1 MKNINL
7 SKMQLSLA
15 LSISSSPAEQ
25 FSIFRFNKIITEE
38 FFNFDD
44 ENLNL
49 DIASTIAFDQYMKKC
64 KLNNKLV
71 KEEIEKIGFSYID
84 FWNSFV
90 QDDINIGKI
99 RSLGFKINELIK
111 SVFITW
117 NCMQALNPNDKE
129 SLRLYGQFLI
139 DILNE
144 KTNGQQF
151 IDKSKEAINN
161 YNNIKF
167 FKNDIFSLASDGSP
181 CILASPVEVI

>member
-1 MKNINL
+1 
-7 SKMQLSLA
+7 MQLNLA
-15 LSISSSPAEQ
+15 LLGSTTSAEQ
-25 FSIFRFNKIITEE
+25 FSIYRFNKIITEE

-49 DIASTIAFDQYMKKC
+49 DIASTIAFDIYMKKC
-64 KLNNKLV
+64 KKNYNFLV
-71 KEEIEKIGFSYID
+71 KEDIEKIGFSYID

-111 SVFITW
+111 GIFETW
-117 NCMQALNPNDKE
+117 KYMQALNPNDKE

-144 KTNGQQF
+144 KTNGQQY
-151 IDKSKEAINN
+151 IDKSKESINN

-167 FKNDIFSLASDGSP
+167 FKNDIFSISSDGSP
-181 CILASPVEVI
+181 CILASPVEVNKIFIK